1 MSERDHE
8 SRRDEIAAF
17 LIGALD
23 PGEAAE
29 LERHLAGCPDCR
41 AELRW
46 LEPAAQLL
54 PESVERVPP
63 PPELRERILA
73 QASSEIPPAPAAAGR
88 ERRPLLG
95 GRRPIAGLAALA
107 LVVAAIAGYA
117 IGGGS
122 GGGVGTTTMLAGKP
136 PGVMARM
143 TREGDSATLRLAN
156 VHQLP
161 DDRVLEAWVQRDGR
175 VVPVRSLFVP
185 DREGR
190 ASTTIP
196 DLSGVDV
203 VMVTA
208 EPRGGSQRPTSA
220 PMVTLEMSPS

>member
-1 MSERDHE
+1 VSKREHE
-8 SRRDEIAAF
+8 SRRDEIAA
-17 LIGALD
+17 LLVGALD

-29 LERHLAGCPDCR
+29 LELHLAGCPDCR
-41 AELRW
+41 ADLRW
-46 LEPAAQLL
+46 LQPAAQLL
-54 PESVERVPP
+54 PESVERVAP

-73 QASSEIPPAPAAAGR
+73 QASSEIPMASAGAVR
-88 ERRPLLG
+88 ERRPLLA
-95 GRRPIAGLAALA
+95 GRRPLAGLAALA
-107 LVVAAIAGYA
+107 LVVAALAGYA

-122 GGGVGTTTMLAGKP
+122 GGGAGTTTMVAGKP
-136 PGVMARM
+136 PGVTARM
-143 TREGDSATLRLAN
+143 TREGDSAMLRLAN

-161 DDRVLEAWVQRDGR
+161 GDRVLEAWVRREGR

-190 ASTTIP
+190 ASTMIP

-208 EPRGGSQRPTSA
+208 EPRGGSQSPTSA
-220 PMVTLEMSPS
+220 PMVTLKLSSS